1 MKSSP
6 ESIQSKQEKHRES
19 KKAYEERNKK
29 AHREKA
35 RDAMR
40 RRRENLKNL
49 PPKEQQAHQD
59 RKIHYTLLQLNNQ
72 AERGRSYSK
81 NQIFSI
87 GDCPQNMPDDRVY
100 RKGHL
105 YHPEDYRNT

>member
-6 ESIQSKQEKHRES
+6 ESIQSKQEKHRKS
-19 KKAYEERNKK
+19 KKAYEES
-29 AHREKA
+29 
-35 RDAMR
+35 
-40 RRRENLKNL
+40 RRENLKNL

-59 RKIHYTLLQLNNQ
+59 WKQEYQAKYHKIIHYTLLQLNNQ
-72 AERGRSYSK
+72 AERGRSYGK
-81 NQIFSI
+81 NQIFSV
-87 GDCPQNMPDDRVY
+87 GDCPQNMPDDRVH